1 MQVRLL
7 PPRRRRWLIPVL
19 LVAVAL
25 SLWINVAPFTW
36 LTQPRAAARVAG
48 LPATQPFY
56 AGQKIMILSPHPDDE
71 TLCCAGLMQ
80 QAHAAGAQVYVT
92 FITSGDGFEFDA
104 ALEGR
109 QLRPTAAA
117 FRSLALKRMQEA
129 RAATGVLG
137 VPASHLSF
145 LGYPDGGLLRLFLE
159 NYATPYLS
167 PTSRLSRVSYAG
179 TVNPGSSYTG
189 LNLERDLAAQV
200 EAVRPDLLLVPA
212 PQDAHADHRT
222 TGYLALR
229 LMAERGQTSRLRFW
243 VVHGGLEWPLP
254 KGVHRNEPLTLP
266 SRAPTLAW
274 TRADLTP
281 AQVLRKARA
290 IREYRTQTA
299 LLGRFMEAFERRN
312 ELLSTTAL
320 PPGPLSER
328 TPPVNGF
335 PPEDGA
341 AGDPGDQ
348 SR

>member
-1 MQVRLL
+1 VRLRPLHVRLL
-7 PPRRRRWLIPVL
+7 PSGRRRWLIPVL
-19 LVAVAL
+19 LVAAML
-25 SLWINVAPFTW
+25 ALWINVTPFTW
-36 LTQPRAAARVAG
+36 ITQPRAAARVAR

-56 AGQKIMILSPHPDDE
+56 AGQKILILSPHPDDE
-71 TLCCAGLMQ
+71 TLCCAGLIQ
-80 QAHAAGAQVYVT
+80 QAHAAGAQVYVN

-109 QLRPTAAA
+109 QLRPTAAS

-167 PTSRLSRVSYAG
+167 PTSKLSRVSYAG
-179 TVNPGSSYTG
+179 TVNLGSSYTG
-189 LNLERDLAAQV
+189 LNLERDLTAQV
-200 EAVRPDLLLVPA
+200 EAVNPDLLLVPA

-222 TGYLALR
+222 TAYLALR

-254 KGVHRNEPLTLP
+254 KGVHRGDPLTLP
-266 SRAPTLAW
+266 TRAPNLAW

-281 AQVLRKARA
+281 GEVLEKARA
-290 IREYRTQTA
+290 IRAYRTQTA

-320 PPGPLSER
+320 PRGPLGDST
-328 TPPVNGF
+328 TPPSDIPGSD
-335 PPEDGA
+335 PDG
-341 AGDPGDQ
+341 P